1 MNTQLNDKV
10 ALVTGASQ
18 GIGRAIAMA
27 LAREGARVALVSRR
41 RPGLEETLELIGR
54 SNGVVAPCDVT
65 DQRDVAT
72 AVEDIVSEFGRL
84 DVVVNNAG
92 QRGRLAR
99 VEELEVEEWER
110 IIAVNLSSVFY
121 VSRAAGP
128 HMINRRSGAVVNIAS
143 IAGPFGFPRLAAN
156 AAAKAGMIGLTKTM
170 AAEWSEFGV
179 RVNAVAPGPTATP
192 MNAAFRNDP
201 ATAEQVA
208 AVKASVPLGRYGL
221 PDEVAQAV
229 VFLAGAASNFITG
242 HTLFVD
248 GGWSVV

>member
-1 MNTQLNDKV
+1 MNTQLHDKV
-10 ALVTGASQ
+10 ALVTGAGQ

-27 LAREGARVALVSRR
+27 LAREGARVALMSRR
-41 RPGLEETLELIGR
+41 RPGLDETLELIGR
-54 SNGVVAPCDVT
+54 SNGAVVPCDVT
-65 DQRDVAT
+65 DQQAVAS
-72 AVEDIVSEFGRL
+72 AVDDIVSEFGRL

-128 HMINRRSGAVVNIAS
+128 HMISRRSGAVVNIAS

-201 ATAEQVA
+201 ATADQVA

-221 PDEVAQAV
+221 PDEIAQAV
-229 VFLAGAASNFITG
+229 VFLAGAASNFVTG

>member
-1 MNTQLNDKV
+1 MDTKLAGKV

-27 LAREGARVALVSRR
+27 LAGEEARVALVSRR
-41 RPGLEETLELIGR
+41 RQGLEETLALIGR
-54 SNGVVAPCDVT
+54 SNGLVVPCDVT
-65 DQRDVAT
+65 DHQAVAS
-72 AVEDIVSEFGRL
+72 AVESVVAGLGGL

-99 VEELEVEEWER
+99 VENLEVPEWER
-110 IIAVNLSSVFY
+110 IIATNLSSVFY
-121 VSRAAGP
+121 VTAAAAE
-128 HMINRRSGAVVNIAS
+128 HLIAQRSGAVVNVAS
-143 IAGPFGFPRLAAN
+143 IAGPFAFPRLAAN
-156 AAAKAGMIGLTKTM
+156 AAAKAGMIGLTKTV

-192 MNAAFRNDP
+192 MNAPFRKDP
-201 ATAEQVA
+201 ATAHQVA
-208 AVKASVPLGRYGL
+208 AVEASIPLGRYGL
-221 PDEVAQAV
+221 PREVAEAV
-229 VFLAGAASNFITG
+229 VFLAGATGSYITG

>member
-27 LAREGARVALVSRR
+27 LAREGARVALMSRR

-54 SNGVVAPCDVT
+54 SNGAVVACDVT
-65 DQRDVAT
+65 DQQAVASAVDDV
-72 AVEDIVSEFGRL
+72 VSEFGRL

-110 IIAVNLSSVFY
+110 IIAINLSSVFY

-128 HMINRRSGAVVNIAS
+128 HMITRRSGAVVNIAS

-156 AAAKAGMIGLTKTM
+156 AAAKAGMIGLTRTM

-192 MNAAFRNDP
+192 MNAAFRSDP
-201 ATAEQVA
+201 ATADQVA

-221 PDEVAQAV
+221 PDEIAQAV
-229 VFLAGAASNFITG
+229 VFLSGAASNFVTG

>member
-1 MNTQLNDKV
+1 METQLNGKV

-18 GIGRAIAMA
+18 GIGRAIAMG
-27 LAREGARVALVSRR
+27 LAREGAQVALMARR
-41 RPGLEETLELIGR
+41 RPGLEETLELIGP
-54 SNGVVAPCDVT
+54 SNGVVVPCDVT
-65 DQRDVAT
+65 DQQ
-72 AVEDIVSEFGRL
+72 AVESAVGSLVAQLGGL

-99 VEELEVEEWER
+99 VEELEVSEWER
-110 IIAVNLSSVFY
+110 IIATNLSSVFY
-121 VSRAAGP
+121 VTRAAAP
-128 HMINRRSGAVVNIAS
+128 YLISQRSGSVVNIAS
-143 IAGPFGFPRLAAN
+143 IAGPFAFPRLAAN

-179 RVNAVAPGPTATP
+179 RVNAVAPGPTATS
-192 MNAAFRNDP
+192 MNAPFRSDP

-208 AVKASVPLGRYGL
+208 AVEASVPLGRYGQ
-221 PDEVAQAV
+221 PKEVAQAV
-229 VFLAGAASNFITG
+229 VFLAGATGSYVTG

>member
-27 LAREGARVALVSRR
+27 LAREGARVALLSRR

-54 SNGVVAPCDVT
+54 SNGVVVTCDVT
-65 DQRDVAT
+65 DQQAVAS

-128 HMINRRSGAVVNIAS
+128 HMISRRSGAVVNIAS

-156 AAAKAGMIGLTKTM
+156 AAAKAGMIGLTRTM

-192 MNAAFRNDP
+192 MNAAFRSDP
-201 ATAEQVA
+201 ATADQVA

-221 PDEVAQAV
+221 PDEIAQAV
-229 VFLAGAASNFITG
+229 VFLAGAASNFVTG

>member
-27 LAREGARVALVSRR
+27 LAREGARVALMSRR

-54 SNGVVAPCDVT
+54 SNGAVVACDVT
-65 DQRDVAT
+65 DQQAVASAIDDV
-72 AVEDIVSEFGRL
+72 VSEFGRL

-128 HMINRRSGAVVNIAS
+128 HMISRRSGAVVNIAS

-192 MNAAFRNDP
+192 MNAAFRSDP
-201 ATAEQVA
+201 ATADQVA

-221 PDEVAQAV
+221 PDEIAQAV
-229 VFLAGAASNFITG
+229 VFLAGAASNFVTG